1 MRWPS
6 WILVV
11 FLLAWMGPMMRWIFG
26 SERTRNRLRPRD
38 RQQLDTRLD
47 DALASR
53 DQVIEDLQQR
63 ISELESRLD
72 FTERLLAER
81 SQAALP

>member
-11 FLLAWMGPMMRWIFG
+11 FLLAWMGPMMRWILG
-26 SERTRNRLRPRD
+26 SERTPKRLRPRD
-38 RQQLDTRLD
+38 RKEFDTRLE